1 MSSRHKQLVPLK
13 TKLTV
18 SSFSFCLS
26 SSNILARD
34 VKISSTLEPTF
45 VSSTDEDTPSYMYKL
60 KTLGK
65 SSTVGINCYKCERKI
80 VKRKCDE
87 NKWKLFLSVIWF
99 WTFSFFTLRTP
110 QFNLW
115 HLVCLLWWFRT
126 YLKQYL
132 STGIL
137 VVVFWFTVFIFQKYS
152 FSPELKGLRINFT
165 HIIISFHKNGKLWK
179 YK

>member
-45 VSSTDEDTPSYMYKL
+45 VSSTDEEDTPSYMYKL
-60 KTLGK
+60 NTLSK

-80 VKRKCDE
+80 VKRNCDE
-87 NKWKLFLSVIWF
+87 NKLKLFLSVI
-99 WTFSFFTLRTP
+99 L
-110 QFNLW
+110 N
-115 HLVCLLWWFRT
+115 
-126 YLKQYL
+126 
-132 STGIL
+132 
-137 VVVFWFTVFIFQKYS
+137 VFIFYFADSSIQFVTS
-152 FSPELKGLRINFT
+152 CMSVVV
-165 HIIISFHKNGKLWK
+165 
-179 YK
+179 